1 MTRSLMIKTLFFLL
15 VTMMVVNYG
24 YAQNTISGTVRYS
37 DDNSLVTSGTVN
49 AYTLNGVF
57 IANANI
63 NSNGTYSVI
72 GLPGTE
78 YDMIGIPSIGQEEED
93 NFVPT
98 GYPSAIDPAQMQ
110 AVQAAGTVIN
120 IDVYVIRSTKGPTNR
135 YTSSISGFV
144 KNDKQSVKDAVVY
157 VMSGSSVYGFG
168 ITNADGSY
176 IINNIPLGDYILV
189 AHRIGENSDS
199 KQITLTNS
207 GSDNVN
213 FNLTPVTNM
222 KNNNTN
228 PVQFNL
234 SQNYPN
240 PFNPSTVISYVV
252 PKDGNVSLKVYNS
265 LGELVTSLINAD
277 QKAGGYSVRF
287 DGTNLSSGIYFYSIE
302 TAGFKDTKRM
312 VLVK

>member
-1 MTRSLMIKTLFFLL
+1 
-15 VTMMVVNYG
+15 
-24 YAQNTISGTVRYS
+24 
-37 DDNSLVTSGTVN
+37 
-49 AYTLNGVF
+49 
-57 IANANI
+57 
-63 NSNGTYSVI
+63 
-72 GLPGTE
+72 
-78 YDMIGIPSIGQEEED
+78 MIGIPSIGQEED

-98 GYPSAIDPAQMQ
+98 GYPSAIDPVDML

-120 IDVYVIRSTKGPTNR
+120 IDVYVIRTTKGPTNR
-135 YTSSISGFV
+135 YTASISGFV
-144 KNDKQSVKDAVVY
+144 NNDKQSVKDAVVY

-176 IINNIPLGDYILV
+176 KINNIPLGDYILV
-189 AHRIGENSDS
+189 AHRIGEKSDS
-199 KQITLTNS
+199 KKISLSTS

-213 FNLTPVTNM
+213 FNMTPVTNM
-222 KNNNTN
+222 KNINTN

-240 PFNPSTVISYVV
+240 PFNPSTMISYVV

-287 DGTNLSSGIYFYSIE
+287 DGANLSSGIYFYTIE